1 MSGATAINLHSL
13 DVNCVSSIHKK
24 GHPKVASAD
33 AMAAL
38 RQRFDQK
45 L

>member
-1 MSGATAINLHSL
+1 MAINLRRSL
-13 DVNCVSSIHKK
+13 DVNCASSIHKK
-24 GHPKVASAD
+24 GRPKAAFAEST
-33 AMAAL
+33 AAL